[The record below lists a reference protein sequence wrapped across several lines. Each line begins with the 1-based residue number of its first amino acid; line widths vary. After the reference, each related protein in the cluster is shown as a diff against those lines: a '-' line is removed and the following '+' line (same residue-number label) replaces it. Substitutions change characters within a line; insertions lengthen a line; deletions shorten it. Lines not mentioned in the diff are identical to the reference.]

1 MESHIRIK
9 FTASL
14 TALQDLEPYSYK
26 VLMYLATRSDHLGV
40 CFPAPKTIAEHIG
53 ISTDCVYDKLQE
65 LFTFGYARLQ
75 RNAYYDR
82 LTKKSTPAVFQ
93 VSPHFLEIAEK
104 FYAESLELWN
114 IGFQN
119 RFKTESNQQ
128 QELTSEQTAIN
139 QPQET
144 TTTTNNRDSENESAT
159 AKSEK
164 PKQQREQTNS
174 APQQKASVP
183 PIVKNYTNPI
193 LITQPLPDLNEQLAE
208 SLSSIAIKIIMARGF
223 IAQYGYD
230 LCNLAYKHLQH
241 IQQNQTI
248 DNPAGFYRYL
258 LQSNMANVLPTIAKK
273 PHIADDIDLDDF
285 YDS

>member
-1 MESHIRIK
+1 MTESHIRIK

-26 VLMYLATRSDHLGV
+26 VLMYLASRSDSVGV
-40 CFPAPKTIAEHIG
+40 CFPAPKTIAEHIS
-53 ISTDCVYDKLQE
+53 ISLNCVYDKLQE
-65 LFTFGYARLQ
+65 LVTYGYIKFLRK
-75 RNAYYDR
+75 AYYDD
-82 LTKKSTPAVFQ
+82 LTKKSSPAVFQ

-104 FYAESLELWN
+104 FHLQALGLWSTG
-114 IGFQN
+114 IPIHV
-119 RFKTESNQQ
+119 KHESNQQ
-128 QELTSEQTAIN
+128 QELPSEQTALN

-144 TTTTNNRDSENESAT
+144 TTTTNSDSDSET
-159 AKSEK
+159 ANRK
-164 PKQQREQTNS
+164 PQKQQREQTNS
-174 APQQKASVP
+174 APQQKANVP

-208 SLSSIAIKIIMARGF
+208 SLSTIQIKIIMARGF

-230 LCNLAYKHLQH
+230 LCNMAYKHLQH

-258 LQSNMANVLPTIAKK
+258 LQSNMANVLPTITKK
-273 PHIADDIDLDDF
+273 PHIADDIDLDTF